1 MKRKKPPIMLI
12 SVLVVSVLGLAIAA
26 KPFGNYSKSMQEQQ
40 ALLEQEAKE
49 REMAKARQE
58 PPKDQKI
65 DTSAAVKDMKEK
77 MKEVGTPQLAQPQ
90 GRVAGDD
97 SGKSFK
103 TAVPTVVMP
112 DEKVQRP
119 KPNTSAPSTQWYDKN

>member
-1 MKRKKPPIMLI
+1 MKRKKPPIMLV
-12 SVLVVSVLGLAIAA
+12 SVLVVSVLVLAITA

-49 REMAKARQE
+49 REMAQARQDK
-58 PPKDQKI
+58 PKDQKI
-65 DTSAAVKDMKEK
+65 DTSAAIKDMKDNLK
-77 MKEVGTPQLAQPQ
+77 TVGTPQLASPA

-97 SGKSFK
+97 GGKNYK

-112 DEKVQRP
+112 DQEVQKP
-119 KPNTSAPSTQWYDKN
+119 KPNTTAPSTQWYDKN